1 MPDDRKPVIDADA
14 VVLPPEGGEKSKA
27 PQGEDAHDSAD
38 ASRIVAQWM
47 DELIRIPGTNFRIGL
62 DPIIGLFPG
71 VGDFLASSVGLVTLA
86 EGVRMR
92 VPLGVLFRMGFNI
105 LINDA
110 VGTIPGIGDV
120 FSAWFKSNSRNL
132 RLINRWKSGDTAAVR
147 RSGRI
152 FLAAFVIAWLGLMLF
167 WLLLWFTM
175 ASAIY
180 HAVAKLFGY

>member
-14 VVLPPEGGEKSKA
+14 VVLPPETGGRSKA
-27 PQGEDAHDSAD
+27 PQGEDARNSAD

-110 VGTIPGIGDV
+110 VGSIPGVGDA
-120 FSAWFKSNSRNL
+120 FSMWFKSNSRNL

-147 RSGRI
+147 RSGRV
-152 FLAAFVIAWLGLMLF
+152 FLAAFVLAWLALMLL
-167 WLLLWFTM
+167 WLTVWFTLV
-175 ASAIY
+175 SAVI
-180 HAVAKLFGY
+180 AVVGKALGW